1 MISRVFVDTDVILDL
16 LLPRPAF
23 LPEAS
28 RLFALIQNGQ
38 IEAFTSPL
46 VFPICF
52 TSLPR
57 SSPAKARFKLCASSE
72 CCCGCCRS
80 MQQMID
86 LALASSFKDFE
97 DAVQYY
103 AAISA
108 NLDTLVTRNKKDYRS
123 ARIPILTAA
132 ECVASYHSHSKR
144 N

>member
-1 MISRVFVDTDVILDL
+1 MIFRTFVDTDVILDL

-38 IEAFTSPL
+38 IEGCTSPL
-46 VFPICF
+46 VLSNLFYIL
-52 TSLPR
+52 TKEISAEGAIQALRKLRVLLRVLPVD
-57 SSPAKARFKLCASSE
+57 E
-72 CCCGCCRS
+72 
-80 MQQMID
+80 QMID

-97 DAVQYY
+97 DAIQYY

-108 NLDTLVTRNKKDYRS
+108 NLDALVTRNKKDYRS
-123 ARIPILTAA
+123 ARIPVLTAA
-132 ECVASYHSHSKR
+132 ECVGLYHSKR